1 MGKSDWYI
9 NAQGVRI
16 SKATGKPVKKYT
28 KRDTA
33 YWNARMNGPTVPK
46 SEPIEVVVDPV
57 IAELQTLYT
66 EEEIQGIIDLKKD
79 SAPIELVEIHA
90 KAKSTLDESNTG
102 FLIAS
107 DWHADEVVKPST
119 VLGKNE
125 YNRDIAE
132 KRIKNFFSNAIYM
145 VKKKPVDNLVVGLI
159 GDMIGGYIHD
169 ELAQT
174 NSMSPMQGI
183 QFVKTLVISG
193 LKAIHDE
200 LPDLQKIVVVGIC
213 GNHTRTTK
221 KMQFANGFAMN
232 HEYFMYKDIEQ
243 TLTLMGLTKFE
254 FIIPE
259 SEFAYLDIYGK
270 KILFCHGHQFRSAG
284 GIGGIY
290 PSMFKWYAKLNQT
303 IKIDKAFIG
312 HYHQMIYT
320 KEVCVN
326 GSLKGFDAF
335 AMGHGLA
342 YEEPQ
347 QTYVILNEKR
357 GFIFY
362 SPIFA
367 D

>member
-1 MGKSDWYI
+1 MGKSDSYI

-33 YWNARMNGPTVPK
+33 YWNTRMNGPTVPE

-79 SAPIELVEIHA
+79 SAPIELVEIHT

-107 DWHADEVVKPST
+107 DWHADEVVKVST

-174 NSMSPMQGI
+174 NSMTPMQGV
-183 QFVKTLVISG
+183 QFVKTLIISG
-193 LKAIHDE
+193 LMAIHDE

-213 GNHTRTTK
+213 GNHSNSKSVLLICDNKRQIGK
-221 KMQFANGFAMN
+221 IRFLLYERMSAYNKRIFLVFKARIGFSFLLCRHGA
-232 HEYFMYKDIEQ
+232 
-243 TLTLMGLTKFE
+243 
-254 FIIPE
+254 
-259 SEFAYLDIYGK
+259 GK
-270 KILFCHGHQFRSAG
+270 KHNRTVKS
-284 GIGGIY
+284 
-290 PSMFKWYAKLNQT
+290 KLTDQ
-303 IKIDKAFIG
+303 
-312 HYHQMIYT
+312 
-320 KEVCVN
+320 
-326 GSLKGFDAF
+326 
-335 AMGHGLA
+335 
-342 YEEPQ
+342 
-347 QTYVILNEKR
+347 
-357 GFIFY
+357 
-362 SPIFA
+362 
-367 D
+367 